1 MTALFDVLGGIS
13 AVVQILQTAIEIAD
27 RIRHAKDKKSLFM
40 ILNQN
45 HKEVTSLKDIVMV
58 VKEEQS
64 LHTKDII
71 AELANIATLAEE
83 LEDMLRIM
91 EGKGFIGRFMHGK
104 DHKAEVGRLTGNI
117 AGTKLTLTMKIQ
129 NAHVGVTVLANRK
142 LVVQMEKIEAVDANL
157 KKLINGFEGLFIAL
171 LMKDRELNADGT
183 VSINDSD
190 FQSLGLE
197 TVDDSPYYAGSRL
210 IENNFAFDQA
220 LMINGTIGTE
230 GFIEPKDVKIF
241 NNTARNQAT
250 MINASISEKTWAE
263 SREDRREIIK
273 LMAAQG
279 ALTNLLEKGDPKGL
293 MREMP

>member
-1 MTALFDVLGGIS
+1 MTTVLDVLGGIS

-27 RIRHAKDKKSLFM
+27 RIKHAKDKKSLFM

-64 LHTKDII
+64 LHTKDIM
-71 AELANIATLAEE
+71 AELANISTLAEE
-83 LEDMLRIM
+83 LEDMLRVM
-91 EGKGFIGRFMHGK
+91 EDKSFIGRFIHGK

-129 NAHVGVTVLANRK
+129 NAHVGITVLANRK

-157 KKLINGFEGLFIAL
+157 KSLINGFEGLFIAI

-183 VSINDSD
+183 VSIDDSD

-197 TVDDSPYYAGSRL
+197 TSDNNPYYDGSRL
-210 IENNFAFDQA
+210 IDNNLALDQA

-230 GFIEPKDVKIF
+230 GFIEPKDVRIF

-263 SREDRREIIK
+263 SRDDRRDIIK
-273 LMAAQG
+273 LMAAHG
-279 ALTNLLEKGDPKGL
+279 ALEKGELKGL
-293 MREMP
+293 TLEMP